1 MENQTDNLNDLLI
14 KYSEGTMSSDDY
26 EHLLDV
32 LNHSSDEDVFNVLGM
47 HWDSFSTTMGF
58 PFRRNVPFPA
68 SNVPVV
74 FCEHDD
80 IPPAMPAA
88 RRRERAI
95 LATLL
100 MILV

>member
-47 HWDSFSTTMGF
+47 HWDSFSCGENKDF
-58 PFRRNVPFPA
+58 YHEKRVQI
-68 SNVPVV
+68 V
-74 FCEHDD
+74 
-80 IPPAMPAA
+80 
-88 RRRERAI
+88 
-95 LATLL
+95 
-100 MILV
+100 